1 MSRVIDGLI
10 AYRVLKLLVT
20 PFNRTK
26 AFELGIIDDKGK
38 VLKKSRDIKDP
49 QERNA
54 YTLLIRFVFNLKRL
68 LSKVGIRGPLGSSAA
83 AALAF
88 FKEEAG
94 EQLSE
99 TAALDIEREIY
110 KYITSEGFEFDLSEN
125 YGEPLTEGTY
135 KVKHDI
141 YNSEGDIVI
150 NIDEEVYFKETT
162 DIIMGY
168 DVFKH
173 NDIYLTTEDLYV
185 WYCKTKNKTTHIS
198 KTW

>member
-1 MSRVIDGLI
+1 MSRVIDALI
-10 AYRVLKLLVT
+10 AYRILKLLVT

-38 VLKKSRDIKDP
+38 VLIKSKEIKKLP
-49 QERNA
+49 NTQELRKS

-68 LSKVGIRGPLGSSAA
+68 LSKVGIRGPLGSAA
-83 AALAF
+83 AAAFAF
-88 FKEEAG
+88 FKEQSG
-94 EQLSE
+94 EQLSKN
-99 TAALDIEREIY
+99 AALDIEREVY

-141 YNSEGDIVI
+141 YNDDGEVVI

-185 WYCKTKNKTTHIS
+185 
-198 KTW
+198 

>member
-1 MSRVIDGLI
+1 MSRVIDALI

-26 AFELGIIDDKGK
+26 AFELGIIDAKGK
-38 VLKKSRDIKDP
+38 VLKKSRDISDP
-49 QERNA
+49 QERKA
-54 YTLLIRFVFNLKRL
+54 YTLLIRFVFNLKRI
-68 LSKVGIRGPLGSSAA
+68 LSKVGIRGPLGSTAA
-83 AALAF
+83 AAIAF
-88 FKEEAG
+88 FKEQSG
-94 EQLSE
+94 DQLS
-99 TAALDIEREIY
+99 
-110 KYITSEGFEFDLSEN
+110 
-125 YGEPLTEGTY
+125 GTY

-141 YNSEGDIVI
+141 YNSEGEVVI

-185 WYCKTKNKTTHIS
+185 
-198 KTW
+198 

>member
-1 MSRVIDGLI
+1 MSRVIDALV

-26 AFELGIIDDKGK
+26 AFELGIIDAKGK
-38 VLKKSRDIKDP
+38 VLKKSRDISDP
-49 QERNA
+49 KERNA
-54 YTLLIRFVFNLKRL
+54 YTLLIRFVFNLKRI

-83 AALAF
+83 AAIAF
-88 FKEEAG
+88 FKEQSG
-94 EQLSE
+94 EQLTE
-99 TAALDIEREIY
+99 KAALDIEREVY

-141 YNSEGDIVI
+141 YNDDGEIVI
-150 NIDEEVYFKETT
+150 NIDESVEFKEST
-162 DIIMGY
+162 DTIMGY

-173 NDIYLTTEDLYV
+173 NGVYLTTEDLYV
-185 WYCKTKNKTTHIS
+185 
-198 KTW
+198 